1 MHCKTQ
7 MASGNRMGE
16 MIMAAR
22 FKLEGIYTP
31 VITPF
36 DDAGQ
41 IDFNS
46 LADLVECLV
55 GAGVHGLISG
65 GSTGENYAETVE
77 ERIEIARFITEH
89 VKSRIPVFVGTGALR
104 TPDSIALAT
113 GAKDMGA
120 TGILLG
126 TPPYSVPTERENAL
140 NALAIDRACG
150 LPIILYNYP
159 GRMGVEMGREFL
171 DRVGRSKNVIGIKE
185 SSGDINRVHLLARDY
200 PHIQMSCGM
209 DDQALEFFAWGAQS
223 WICGGS
229 NFLPEEHI
237 ALYETCVIK
246 GDFAKGRRIM
256 SAMLPLMRVLEQG
269 GKFIQCIKHGVEVS
283 GLHAGPM
290 RPPLKG
296 LNTEEKRELEQ
307 VIRTLKTTV
316 KSICE
321 GN

>member
-1 MHCKTQ
+1 MT
-7 MASGNRMGE
+7 
-16 MIMAAR
+16 AR

-36 DDAGQ
+36 DDAGE
-41 IDFNS
+41 IDFDS
-46 LADLVECLV
+46 LADLVERLV

-77 ERIEIARFITEH
+77 ERVRIARFITER
-89 VKSRIPVFVGTGALR
+89 VKGRIPVFVGTGALR
-104 TPDSIALAT
+104 TPDSIALAE

-140 NALAIDRACG
+140 NALAIDRAAG

-237 ALYETCVIK
+237 ALYETCVLK
-246 GDFAKGRRIM
+246 GDFTKGRRIM

-283 GLHAGPM
+283 GIHAGPI

-296 LNTEEKRELEQ
+296 LNKEEKRELEQ

-316 KSICE
+316 KAICE

>member
-1 MHCKTQ
+1 M
-7 MASGNRMGE
+7 SV
-16 MIMAAR
+16 R
-22 FKLEGIYTP
+22 FKLQGIYTP

-36 DDAGQ
+36 HGDGSINFAA
-41 IDFNS
+41 
-46 LADLVECLV
+46 LAELIERLVL
-55 GAGVHGLISG
+55 AGVHGLISG

-77 ERIEIARFITEH
+77 ERLAIGQFVVDAA
-89 VKSRIPVFVGTGALR
+89 KGRIPVFIGTGALR
-104 TPDSIALAT
+104 TPDSLALAR
-113 GAKDMGA
+113 GAREMGA
-120 TGILLG
+120 AGILLG

-140 NALAIDRACG
+140 NALAIDRVAD

-171 DRVGRSKNVIGIKE
+171 DRVGRSRNVVGIKE

-237 ALYETCVIK
+237 ALYETCVIR

-283 GLHAGPM
+283 GIPAGPM

-307 VIRTLKTTV
+307 VIRTLRTAV
-316 KSICE
+316 AAIVQ

>member
-1 MHCKTQ
+1 MT
-7 MASGNRMGE
+7 
-16 MIMAAR
+16 AR
-22 FKLEGIYTP
+22 FKMEGIYTP

-36 DDAGQ
+36 DRAGE
-41 IDFNS
+41 IDFDS
-46 LADLVECLV
+46 LASLVDRLLD
-55 GAGVHGLISG
+55 AGVHGLISG

-77 ERIEIARFITEH
+77 ERIQIARFITDR
-89 VKSRIPVFVGTGALR
+89 VKGRIPVFVGTGALR

-113 GAKDMGA
+113 GARDMGA

-171 DRVGRSKNVIGIKE
+171 DRVGRSKNVVGIKE

-209 DDQALEFFAWGAQS
+209 DDQALEFFAWGARN

-246 GDFAKGRRIM
+246 GDFARGRRIM

-269 GKFIQCIKHGVEVS
+269 GKFIQCIKHGVELS

-296 LNTEEKRELEQ
+296 LNKEEKRELEQ

>member
-1 MHCKTQ
+1 MT
-7 MASGNRMGE
+7 
-16 MIMAAR
+16 AR

-36 DDAGQ
+36 DDAGE
-41 IDFNS
+41 IDFDS
-46 LADLVECLV
+46 LADLVEHLV

-77 ERIEIARFITEH
+77 ERVRIARFITER
-89 VKSRIPVFVGTGALR
+89 VKGRIPVFVGTGALR
-104 TPDSIALAT
+104 TPDSIALAE

-140 NALAIDRACG
+140 NALAIDRAAG

-229 NFLPEEHI
+229 NFLPDEHI
-237 ALYETCVIK
+237 ALYETCVLK
-246 GDFAKGRRIM
+246 GDFTKGRRIM
-256 SAMLPLMRVLEQG
+256 TAMLPLMRVLEQG

-283 GLHAGPM
+283 GIHAGPM

-296 LNTEEKRELEQ
+296 LNKEEKRELEQ

-316 KSICE
+316 KAICE

>member
-1 MHCKTQ
+1 M
-7 MASGNRMGE
+7 SV
-16 MIMAAR
+16 R

-36 DDAGQ
+36 HRDGS
-41 IDFNS
+41 IDFDA
-46 LADLVECLV
+46 LADLVERLV
-55 GAGVHGLISG
+55 SAGVHGLISG

-77 ERIEIARFITEH
+77 ERLAIARFVVER
-89 VKSRIPVFVGTGALR
+89 VKGRIPVVIGTGAMR
-104 TPDSIALAT
+104 TPESIALAV
-113 GAKDMGA
+113 GARDMKA
-120 TGILLG
+120 DAILLG

-140 NALAIDRACG
+140 NALAIDRAADM
-150 LPIILYNYP
+150 PIILYNYP
-159 GRMGVEMGREFL
+159 GRMSVAMGREFL
-171 DRVGRSKNVIGIKE
+171 DRVGRSRNVIGIKE

-229 NFLPEEHI
+229 NFLPDEHI
-237 ALYETCVIK
+237 ALYETCVLK

-256 SAMLPLMRVLEQG
+256 SAMLPLMAVLEQG
-269 GKFIQCIKHGVEVS
+269 GKFIQCIKHGVEVT
-283 GLHAGPM
+283 GLRAGPM

-316 KSICE
+316 AAILQ